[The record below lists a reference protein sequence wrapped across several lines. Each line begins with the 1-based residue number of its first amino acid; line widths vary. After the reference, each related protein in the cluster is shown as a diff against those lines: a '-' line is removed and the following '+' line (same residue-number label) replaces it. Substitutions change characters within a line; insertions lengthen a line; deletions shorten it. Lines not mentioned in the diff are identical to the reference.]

1 MSKLIWDKTG
11 EKFYETG
18 VEQVAIYPMASGA
31 YTTGVAWN
39 GVTAFNVTPSGAE
52 PNKFYANN
60 KNYLTLMT
68 PEEVGATVECYTY
81 PKEFKACLGY
91 AAMVPGVYA
100 GQQART
106 PFGLVA
112 KTIVGNDTE
121 MNKHGYKIHIL
132 YNCLA
137 APSEEAHSTVNDSV
151 EPGTFSYEISTT
163 PVEVA
168 GLEPTA
174 YICIDSTEVSPEKLA
189 ALEAI
194 LYGSEDKEPA
204 LLLPD
209 EALEALGIA
218 AAG

>member
-1 MSKLIWDKTG
+1 MSKMIWDQIG
-11 EKFYETG
+11 ERFYETG
-18 VEQVAIYPMASGA
+18 VEQVALFPMTGGA
-31 YTTGVAWN
+31 YGAGVPWN

-81 PKEFKACLGY
+81 PKEFKKCLGY
-91 AAMVPGVYA
+91 AAMKPGIYI
-100 GQQART
+100 GQQARAA
-106 PFGLVA
+106 FGLVA
-112 KTIVGNDTE
+112 KTIIGNDTE

-163 PVEVA
+163 PVDVA
-168 GLEPTA
+168 GYEPTA
-174 YICIDSTEVSPEKLA
+174 YVCIDSTEADPEALA
-189 ALEAI
+189 RLEAMI
-194 LYGSEDKEPA
+194 YGSEDAEPT
-204 LLLPD
+204 LVLPD
-209 EALEALGIA
+209 EALAILGTTV
-218 AAG
+218 AG